1 MNLHS
6 HRPLLL
12 ALFFAS
18 LRLCVPLSAQ
28 VPNTP
33 PSPYDSTFLHTD
45 SARTALLQHALG
57 EEPRPGSPLDLLLPP
72 AMRAGYRTRAWV
84 RDSLPPTGDSI
95 ADLDRLDM
103 IYLRALRE
111 SGGDIESALFA
122 SLIAS
127 FEHRTIPF
135 TFGLDLPLT
144 FEPEELF
151 KRRVARLPRR
161 LFLDKPGGDDSDK
174 AQHFFASAWLAYAL
188 DNDLL
193 ADIIG
198 HGVEAGEAF
207 FIKGGADDPR
217 DIRANRLG
225 HLYVEL
231 LARHPRALPST
242 MFRAWNRRYLAL
254 RNDRKQQSHQH
265 VETPSE

>member
-1 MNLHS
+1 M
-6 HRPLLL
+6 RG
-12 ALFFAS
+12 
-18 LRLCVPLSAQ
+18 
-28 VPNTP
+28 
-33 PSPYDSTFLHTD
+33 DSVERSWMYGD
-45 SARTALLQHALG
+45 SARAAMLRRALE
-57 EEPRPGSPLDLLLPP
+57 EEPRRGSILDLLLPA

-84 RDSLPPTGDSI
+84 RDSLPPAGDSI
-95 ADLDRLDM
+95 SDLDRLDM

-111 SGGDIESALFA
+111 SEGDIESALFA
-122 SLIAS
+122 SLIAC

-151 KRRVARLPRR
+151 KQRVARLPRR

-174 AQHFFASAWLAYAL
+174 AQHFFASAWLAHAL

-198 HGVEAGEAF
+198 HGVEAGEAL

-217 DIRANRLG
+217 DVRANRLG
-225 HLYVEL
+225 QLYVEL
-231 LARHPRALPST
+231 LTHHPRALPST
-242 MFRAWNRRYLAL
+242 MFRAWNRRYLRL
-254 RNDRKQQSHQH
+254 RR
-265 VETPSE
+265 